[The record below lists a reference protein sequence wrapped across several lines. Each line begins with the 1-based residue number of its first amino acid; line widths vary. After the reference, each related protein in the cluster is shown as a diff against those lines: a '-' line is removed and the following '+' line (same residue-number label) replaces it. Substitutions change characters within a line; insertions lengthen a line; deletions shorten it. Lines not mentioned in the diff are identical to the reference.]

1 MQREERLGLFYILA
15 ATMGY
20 AFLPIFGRA
29 IYPASA
35 DILTPTDVA
44 FWRFV
49 VATPVIWLIVQAR
62 PSTRNIEPENRRELL
77 WFVFLG
83 FLYSLSAIGAFAG
96 LRYINANTFTALFY
110 SYPAMVAVLGLF
122 LGRRLPAIAWIAL
135 AGVLVGVFLTVPEF
149 KLSGS
154 DTVFLGV
161 VIALMTAFSVAV
173 YYQFIQNVMQN
184 TKSTIRG
191 TAWIITWTL
200 ASIALFIPFFGLHV
214 PPNIRSWLILL
225 GLGIVSTALP
235 IFWVNVG
242 VMKIGA
248 TRASIISAMQPVVT
262 LILSPIL
269 LGESSSLIQWLGAAL
284 IIGSVIM
291 LELRP
296 KQKQAQPT

>member
-1 MQREERLGLFYILA
+1 MQGEQRTGLIYILM
-15 ATMGY
+15 ATTGY

-49 VATPVIWLIVQAR
+49 VATPVIWMIVQAR
-62 PSTRNIEPENRRELL
+62 LPKKIAPENRRQMMQ
-77 WFVFLG
+77 FVGLG
-83 FLYSLSAIGAFAG
+83 FLYALSAIGAFAG

-110 SYPAMVAVLGLF
+110 SYPAMVAVLGLL
-122 LGRRLPAIAWIAL
+122 LGRRLPAIAWAAL
-135 AGVLVGVFLTVPEF
+135 VGVLIGVFLTVPDVSF
-149 KLSGS
+149 DGN
-154 DTVFLGV
+154 DTVLLGV
-161 VIALMTAFSVAV
+161 IIALLTALSVAV
-173 YYQFIQNVMQN
+173 YYQFIQNVMEH

-200 ASIALFIPFFGLHV
+200 ASIALCIPFFGLHL
-214 PPNIRSWLILL
+214 PPNFQSWAILI

-242 VMKIGA
+242 VRKIGA
-248 TRASIISAMQPVVT
+248 TRASIISAMQPVLT
-262 LILSPIL
+262 LLLSPIL
-269 LGESSSLIQWLGAAL
+269 LGETSTLIQWLGAAL

-296 KQKQAQPT
+296 KRKIATQAS